1 MRCSLRR
8 DHSLAGLPALALA
21 AVLIVS
27 CGGDKSGIGAVS
39 VPGSA
44 PQATT
49 QANQAAQPAAAQ
61 PRTTPEGAKVYQ
73 LKGKIVAVKADQNS
87 LAIDGED
94 IPGFMSAM
102 TMDYSVKSKD
112 SIAGLK
118 AGDAIT
124 ADIVVPQGG
133 QAYLENI
140 KKQ

>member
-1 MRCSLRR
+1 M
-8 DHSLAGLPALALA
+8 
-21 AVLIVS
+21 IS
-27 CGGDKSGIGAVS
+27 CGGGNGGAGG
-39 VPGSA
+39 GSA
-44 PQATT
+44 PAPAPQTT
-49 QANQAAQPAAAQ
+49 TPSSQTAPAAPQ
-61 PRTTPEGAKVYQ
+61 PKTTPEGAKVYP
-73 LKGKIVAVKADQNS
+73 LKGKIVAVKPDQNALS
-87 LAIDGED
+87 IDGED
-94 IPGFMSAM
+94 VPGFMSAM

>member
-1 MRCSLRR
+1 MM
-8 DHSLAGLPALALA
+8 A
-21 AVLIVS
+21 S
-27 CGGDKSGIGAVS
+27 CGGDKSGAGGGSAGA
-39 VPGSA
+39 PA
-44 PQATT
+44 PQAAPST
-49 QANQAAQPAAAQ
+49 QAAQPAGAQ
-61 PRTTPEGAKVYQ
+61 PRTTPEGAKVFQ
-73 LKGKIVAVKADQNS
+73 LKGKIVAVKPDQNALS
-87 LAIDGED
+87 IDGED

-112 SIAGLK
+112 SIAGLR